1 MEAIICSMTSEE
13 RREPTIINGSRRLRI
28 ARGSGTTTADVNA
41 LLKQFKMVQQMVK
54 QMTKGGKGK
63 RGRLSMPDLG
73 SLGPGMGPLG

>member
-1 MEAIICSMTSEE
+1 MTPAE
-13 RREPTIINGSRRLRI
+13 RRDPSIINGSRRARI
-28 ARGSGTTTADVNA
+28 AHGSGTTTAAVNA
-41 LLKQFKMVQQMVK
+41 LLKQFKMVQQMMK